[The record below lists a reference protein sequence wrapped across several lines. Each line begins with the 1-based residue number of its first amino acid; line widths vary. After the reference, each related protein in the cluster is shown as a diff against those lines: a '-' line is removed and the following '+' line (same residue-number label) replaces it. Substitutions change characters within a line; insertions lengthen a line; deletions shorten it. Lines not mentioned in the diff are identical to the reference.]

1 MIQASVQQGDLIR
14 LKMVKTCHYH
24 CMFYLLNL
32 WSVTIFFNFLS
43 DFYHNLYTVLF
54 FFLVFKSIIVKC
66 HWTYGNH

>member
-1 MIQASVQQGDLIR
+1 MIQASVQQ
-14 LKMVKTCHYH
+14 TCHYH

-43 DFYHNLYTVLF
+43 DFYHNLYIVLF

>member
-14 LKMVKTCHYH
+14 LKMVKTGHYH

-43 DFYHNLYTVLF
+43 DFYHNLYIVFF
-54 FFLVFKSIIVKC
+54 FFLGF
-66 HWTYGNH
+66 

>member
-43 DFYHNLYTVLF
+43 DFYHNLYIVLF
-54 FFLVFKSIIVKC
+54 FSWFL
-66 HWTYGNH
+66 NQLL

>member
-14 LKMVKTCHYH
+14 LKMVKICHYH

-43 DFYHNLYTVLF
+43 DFYHICILYYF
-54 FFLVFKSIIVKC
+54 FSWFL
-66 HWTYGNH
+66 NQLL

>member
-14 LKMVKTCHYH
+14 LKTVKTCHYH
-24 CMFYLLNL
+24 CMFYLLYL
-32 WSVTIFFNFLS
+32 RSVTIFFNFLS
-43 DFYHNLYTVLF
+43 DFYHNLYIVLF

>member
-1 MIQASVQQGDLIR
+1 MIQASVQHIDLIR

-32 WSVTIFFNFLS
+32 WSVTIFFNLLS
-43 DFYHNLYTVLF
+43 DFYHNLYIVLF